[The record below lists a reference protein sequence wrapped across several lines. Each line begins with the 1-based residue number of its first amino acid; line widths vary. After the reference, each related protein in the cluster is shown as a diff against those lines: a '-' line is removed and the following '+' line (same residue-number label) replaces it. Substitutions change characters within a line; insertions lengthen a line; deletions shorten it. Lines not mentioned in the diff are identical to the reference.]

1 MEFDMQNNDTL
12 TQRVDTETPIKK
24 WLVNYVGLEFESRQD
39 TNFDNS
45 VTVEMIVEVMMKQF
59 PEFVLAIAE
68 ENFIRGYK
76 QALFDVE
83 YTNNLEE
90 ELQHG

>member
-1 MEFDMQNNDTL
+1 MQNNDTL

>member
-59 PEFVLAIAE
+59 
-68 ENFIRGYK
+68 
-76 QALFDVE
+76 
-83 YTNNLEE
+83 
-90 ELQHG
+90 

>member
-1 MEFDMQNNDTL
+1 MQNNDTL

-76 QALFDVE
+76 QALFDIE

>member
-76 QALFDVE
+76 QALFDIE

>member
-1 MEFDMQNNDTL
+1 MQNNDTL

-24 WLVNYVGLEFESRQD
+24 WLVNYVGLEFENRQD